1 MSFYKIN
8 ILLTLFFLTVNSSFS
23 QSKYTLI
30 ECIQLAKNNNPENKI
45 AALQWKISKVDYSN
59 AKTSLL
65 PTLSFNANQGYNMGR
80 SIDRFTNQ
88 FVNRTIQSDF
98 FSLGSSLILFNGL
111 QMQNNIKFQRTLSQ
125 STYKELE
132 TRNNQIALNVSSGF
146 LNVLLSK
153 EIVSGYK
160 SQIEN
165 TQLQLDRTRKM
176 TNAGAIDRSVL
187 LALESQLANE
197 ELALIEAVNQL
208 RLNKVNLQ
216 NLCLFKELG
225 DWDIVAPLM
234 EEMPL
239 YKAFVSEEVYQK
251 ALQIMPE
258 IENNR
263 LRVIASEYQTKMA
276 KGMRSPTLAFNANM
290 NTVYSENALQVVSAV
305 PTGTQVVGFVRGTND
320 IVEFPTYSID
330 TRIIP
335 FDQQVRS
342 NFGQTIG
349 FSLSWNIFNGMN
361 VNNNIKKSQL
371 QEEIQLNYYA
381 IAKNN
386 LLANV
391 NKSVTD
397 YEGSWSRWKASQKA
411 EESALLQYEFAN
423 KKFENGLIHSFEF
436 LNAKNQYAQATIK
449 TAQAKYQ
456 FLFNKMI
463 LEFYMGN
470 GIGL

>member
-8 ILLTLFFLTVNSSFS
+8 TFLTLFLLVVNSSFS
-23 QSKYTLI
+23 QSKYTLL
-30 ECIQLAKNNNPENKI
+30 ECIQSAKNNNPENKI
-45 AALQWKISKVDYSN
+45 AALQWKISKVDYLN

-65 PTLSFNANQGYNMGR
+65 PNLSFNANQGYNMGR

-88 FVNRTIQSDF
+88 FVNRTIQSDL
-98 FSLGSSLILFNGL
+98 FSLGSSLILFNGF
-111 QMQNNIKFQRTLSQ
+111 QKQNNIKFQRSLSQ
-125 STYKELE
+125 SSYKELE
-132 TRNNQIALNVSSGF
+132 TKNNQIALNVSSSF

-153 EIVSGYK
+153 EIVSGYA

-165 TQLQLDRTRKM
+165 TQVQLERTRKM
-176 TNAGAIDRSVL
+176 MNAGAVDKSVL
-187 LALESQLANE
+187 LAIEAQLANE
-197 ELALIEAVNQL
+197 ELALIEATNQL

-225 DWDIVAPLM
+225 DWDIVVPPI
-234 EEMPL
+234 EEVPI
-239 YKAFVSEEVYQK
+239 YKAYVSEEVFQK
-251 ALQIMPE
+251 ALQVMPE

-263 LRVIASEYQTKMA
+263 LKVVASEYQTKMA
-276 KGMRSPTLAFNANM
+276 KGMQLPTIAFNANM
-290 NTVYSENALQVVSAV
+290 NTVYSENALQVLSAV
-305 PTGTQVVGFVRGTND
+305 PIGTQVVGFVRGTNE
-320 IVEFPTYSID
+320 IVEFPTYSFD
-330 TRIIP
+330 TRVIP

-361 VNNNIKKSQL
+361 VNNNIKKSEL

-381 IAKNN
+381 LAKNN
-386 LLANV
+386 LLSNV
-391 NKSVTD
+391 NKSITD
-397 YEGSWSRWKASQKA
+397 YEGSWARWKASQKA

-436 LNAKNQYAQATIK
+436 LNTKNQYTQATIK
-449 TAQAKYQ
+449 TVQAKYQ
-456 FLFNKMI
+456 YLFNKMV